1 MFAISLNDY
10 IVAQLKREADL
21 ELLQRASH
29 EQNTSK
35 QTRAVNTQWV
45 GKMPKCRLAKVCFGD
60 AWHDYEVGCKA
71 GVPPRLAQSFSGKLV
86 TQTLNLACVMSC
98 PVFGGALSA

>member
-21 ELLQRASH
+21 ELLQRASR

-35 QTRAVNTQWV
+35 QTRVVNTQWV
-45 GKMPKCRLAKVCFGD
+45 GKMPKCRLAKACFG
-60 AWHDYEVGCKA
+60 ALWQVYAVWCKA
-71 GVPPRLAQSFSGKLV
+71 GVPPWLTQSFSGKLI
-86 TQTLNLACVMSC
+86 TQTLNLVCVMLC
-98 PVFGGALSA
+98 PVFGEALSA